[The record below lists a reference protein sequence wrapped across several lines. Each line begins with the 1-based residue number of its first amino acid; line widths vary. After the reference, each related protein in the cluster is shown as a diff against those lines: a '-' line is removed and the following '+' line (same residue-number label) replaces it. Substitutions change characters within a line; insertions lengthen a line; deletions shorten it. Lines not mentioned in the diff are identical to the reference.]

1 MQFIIRISVTMKT
14 SFQVLQSCVRCKLA
28 FKSMKILFDIARNFE
43 QRANVLNFLR
53 SMNPRVLDI
62 MIRENV
68 QQKNKGLQILPVIVK
83 RIQVSGFVFC
93 SYVCTHAS
101 NCSTILLPELV
112 NLCLTKI
119 SPIKS
124 VVITYDVSIVYCQPR
139 TSITCSTQAFDFFQP
154 TNILQQIA
162 HVKVFSCIVT

>member
-83 RIQVSGFVFC
+83 RIKVSVFVFC
-93 SYVCTHAS
+93 SYVCTH
-101 NCSTILLPELV
+101 
-112 NLCLTKI
+112 LTAALFC
-119 SPIKS
+119 
-124 VVITYDVSIVYCQPR
+124 YQ
-139 TSITCSTQAFDFFQP
+139 
-154 TNILQQIA
+154 N
-162 HVKVFSCIVT
+162 